1 MAAQKRKSTLVEHS
15 AKRRKLDN
23 NSKLTNSANRERNFE
38 TQHVSNKSKSN
49 NCKVQKKKSPKT
61 FVKADR
67 SVTNKTTNNFA
78 RSYQTKLVEKSQ
90 SEPEL
95 NRTTHK
101 TLPLTKSALKSPNRI
116 NSPQASPKSSKVKH
130 KNPSGSNHTISSN
143 APGKTEKTNLSETKI
158 YFENECQHQ
167 LKTDFKNS
175 SGIQSIKNSRHSVL
189 DSTRTFKTTQRTAES
204 EMKST
209 RGKSKE
215 NNSATS
221 TKIVKN
227 NNKKGQG
234 VKNSQR
240 TLTKSACKE
249 LEKPLNKSSS
259 DCNTNESE
267 LGTHVVTRS
276 TKAFFDEKK
285 STNCIH
291 KTQVTVKKHSQEPRQ
306 NRKPQ
311 KKSAHATAKSKC
323 GTQLNEF
330 NRRSQR
336 LQQLADISTKSLRNR
351 EIKNQ
356 VLELKQSISADRAES
371 CSKAKT
377 KPSQIKV
384 VQKNLKRKLISSDSK
399 EERSTASEVSNSPK
413 RKKCRVNNIL
423 DGACGPQHKQGS
435 EKCHQHKIKKEGKN
449 SVPVISSQDKKAKTA
464 TSLISKRNEKIN
476 KKELVHPKMKSK
488 TKSKNSQPAVTEG
501 NTDKHSEEVV
511 KTKRVSIL
519 ELCEEIAGEIESD
532 TVEVK
537 RESSFTEGGKEDQ
550 KPTKLELT
558 EIETQVITQKEADEN
573 VQCKRFFPS
582 RKANPVKCVLN
593 GLNRLASKKSKW
605 TKIKLGKANHLRQ
618 NSLGSPNAPKLDPLK
633 TKPKL
638 PQGSIHLTASE
649 MDHPKSQSQWLMP
662 RPCDDK
668 DLACHEEKQKEI
680 YFQEVK
686 SGKTTEKNRTTERTT
701 ENGQLDNRIK
711 PPPKPSLDNQ
721 MKHSLEPTLDESFSL
736 YLESSPENTPMKNV
750 AAVPPLL
757 NQAKNDT
764 GENKS
769 PDITPK
775 QLISTFNNQI
785 SKTSDNRVSLLNHSS
800 SIKYNSPLEIK
811 ISKDLKLKEAEKDG
825 DKQLI
830 IDAGQK
836 RFGAVSCNI
845 CGMLY
850 TASNPEDETQHL
862 LFHNQFISAVKYVG
876 WKKERILAEYP
887 DGKIIM
893 VLPED
898 PKYALKKVEEI
909 REMVDNDLGFQQA
922 PLMCS
927 SRIKTLLFISNDKK
941 VVGCLIAEHIQWG
954 YRVIEDKV
962 PDVNSEN
969 EKVIFERQKAWC
981 CSTSPEPAVCGISRI
996 WVFSMMRRR
1005 KIASRMIECL
1015 RSNFIYGSY
1024 LSKEEIAFSDPTP
1037 DGKLFATQ
1045 YCGTGQFLVYNFING
1060 QKNS

>member
-23 NSKLTNSANRERNFE
+23 SKLTNSANRERNIE
-38 TQHVSNKSKSN
+38 TQHGSNKSKSN
-49 NCKVQKKKSPKT
+49 NCKIQKKKSPKT

-67 SVTNKTTNNFA
+67 SVTNKTSNNFA
-78 RSYQTKLVEKSQ
+78 RSSYQTKLIEKSQ

-101 TLPLTKSALKSPNRI
+101 TLSLTKSALKSPNRI
-116 NSPQASPKSSKVKH
+116 NSPQTPPKSTKIKH
-130 KNPSGSNHTISSN
+130 KNPSESNHTISSN
-143 APGKTEKTNLSETKI
+143 APGKTEKSNLNETKI
-158 YFENECQHQ
+158 YFENECQRQ
-167 LKTDFKNS
+167 LKTDFKSN
-175 SGIQSIKNSRHSVL
+175 SGIENTKNTRHSVL
-189 DSTRTFKTTQRTAES
+189 NSTRTYKTIQRSPES

-209 RGKSKE
+209 KGKSKE
-215 NNSATS
+215 NNSASS
-221 TKIVKN
+221 TKIIKN
-227 NNKKGQG
+227 NNKKGQE
-234 VKNSQR
+234 VKNSLR
-240 TLTKSACKE
+240 NLTKSACKE

-259 DCNTNESE
+259 GCKTNEYE
-267 LGTHVVTRS
+267 LGTHMATRS
-276 TKAFFDEKK
+276 TKAFFNEKK
-285 STNCIH
+285 SSNCIH
-291 KTQVTVKKHSQEPRQ
+291 KTEVKKYSQEPRQ

-311 KKSAHATAKSKC
+311 KKSVEETPKSKC
-323 GTQLNEF
+323 GNQLNEQL

-336 LQQLADISTKSLRNR
+336 LQQLADVSTKSLRNR
-351 EIKNQ
+351 EIKSQ
-356 VLELKQSISADRAES
+356 ILEVKQSISTNRTES
-371 CSKAKT
+371 CSKVKT
-377 KPSQIKV
+377 KLNKIKV
-384 VQKNLKRKLISSDSK
+384 TQKNLKRKLKSSGSK
-399 EERSTASEVSNSPK
+399 DESTASEVSNSPK
-413 RKKCRVNNIL
+413 RKKSKVNNKL
-423 DGACGPQHKQGS
+423 DGACDPQCKQGS
-435 EKCHQHKIKKEGKN
+435 QKDYQLEIKKEEKN
-449 SVPVISSQDKKAKTA
+449 SVPVISSQDKKAKVT
-464 TSLISKRNEKIN
+464 TSLISKQNEEIT
-476 KKELVHPKMKSK
+476 KKELLHPKLKNR
-488 TKSKNSQPAVTEG
+488 TKSKNCQPTIPEG
-501 NTDKHSEEVV
+501 NTDKPLEEVV

-537 RESSFTEGGKEDQ
+537 KESSLIEGGKEDE

-558 EIETQVITQKEADEN
+558 EIETQMIAQKEPSEN

-593 GLNRLASKKSKW
+593 GLNKLASKKSKW

-618 NSLGSPNAPKLDPLK
+618 NSLGSPVAPKLDLLK

-638 PQGSIHLTASE
+638 PQTSVHLITSE
-649 MDHPKSQSQWLMP
+649 MHLPKIQSQSLILK
-662 RPCDDK
+662 PCDDK
-668 DLACHEEKQKEI
+668 DLAYQEKQKEI

-686 SGKTTEKNRTTERTT
+686 SNGKTNEKSRTTEKTT
-701 ENGQLDNRIK
+701 ENGQLDNQIK
-711 PPPKPSLDNQ
+711 LHKPSVDNQ
-721 MKHSLEPTLDESFSL
+721 MKHSLEPAFDESFSL
-736 YLESSPENTPMKNV
+736 YLESSPENTPMKSASV
-750 AAVPPLL
+750 VPPLL

-764 GENKS
+764 AENKS

-775 QLISTFNNQI
+775 QLINTFNNQMF
-785 SKTSDNRVSLLNHSS
+785 KTSDNRGSLPNHSS
-800 SIKYNSPLEIK
+800 STNCNSPLEIK
-811 ISKDLKLKEAEKDG
+811 ISKDLKLKEAEKDC

-836 RFGAVSCNI
+836 RFGAISCNI

-876 WKKERILAEYP
+876 WKKERLLAEYP

-962 PDVNSEN
+962 PDVNSEK